1 MLLAVDASC
10 LVMAEKRGLSLI
22 SAVSDFVETSRRL
35 QVRLFHVRSARNL
48 ADAPSRGLEL
58 PSQEEVAREVEA
70 LSETYKGS
78 EEINQ
83 RPRSKW

>member
-10 LVMAEKRGLSLI
+10 LVLAEKRGLSQI
-22 SAVSDFVETSRRL
+22 IVVNEFVETARQL
-35 QVRLFHVRSARNL
+35 QARIFHVRSARNL

-70 LSETYKGS
+70 LSARDFE
-78 EEINQ
+78 
-83 RPRSKW
+83 